1 MRDIGLICVWRG
13 LVGRAGRER
22 RDLENWEKER
32 NSRECLVDVYGA
44 TEKNPNPREKTEHD
58 LVEFS
63 LKLIVFYPLVDD
75 NGFAHK
81 P

>member
-13 LVGRAGRER
+13 LVGRAWRER

-44 TEKNPNPREKTEHD
+44 NPREKTEHD